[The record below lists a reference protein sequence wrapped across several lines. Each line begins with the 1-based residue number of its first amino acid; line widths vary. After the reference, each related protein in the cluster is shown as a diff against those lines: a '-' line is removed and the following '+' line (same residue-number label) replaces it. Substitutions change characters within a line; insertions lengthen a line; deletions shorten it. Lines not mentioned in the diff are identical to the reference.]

1 VIGDKESAA
10 ARVPPNIASG
20 LPNAEFCAVGQVVS
34 PQLAEQLLCITGG
47 YPDNFTFNTAADVCA
62 CFGCMCGCTVT
73 KDCVSGGDIVLVFFS
88 VVMGAFSL
96 GQAAPSLTALNN
108 GRAAAGKIF
117 AILNRTPLID
127 ASSEAGLRPSAIKG
141 RITLER
147 VTFRYPTR
155 PDAPVFEGVD
165 LTIEAGQTV
174 ALVGGSGCGKSTVT
188 QLVQRFYDPEA
199 GSVKLDGVD
208 LRELN
213 VQWLRESI
221 GLVGQEPVLFATSI
235 AKNIAMGC
243 SRGRE
248 PSIDEVHAAARAA
261 NAYDFIVA
269 LPDGFDTFVGEGG
282 GALSGGQKQRIAI
295 ARAMIRNPSMYVSPW
310 RARSGMVR
318 APAQR
323 VFILLTLLALVF
335 LSCSLARSQ
344 LDP

>member
-10 ARVPPNIASG
+10 VRVPPNASSG
-20 LPNAEFCAVGQVVS
+20 LPNAQYCTVGQVVT

-47 YPDNFTFNTAADVCA
+47 YPDNFTFGSNADVCA
-62 CFGCMCGCTVT
+62 CFGCACGCTVT
-73 KDCVSGGDIVLVFFS
+73 GDCVSGGDIVLVFFS
-88 VVMGAFSL
+88 VVIAAFSL
-96 GQAAPSLTALNN
+96 GQAAPSLSALNN

-117 AILNRTPLID
+117 AILNRKPLID
-127 ASSEAGLRPSAIKG
+127 ASSEEGLRPNEVKG

-165 LTIEAGQTV
+165 LTVEAGQTV

-199 GSVKLDGVD
+199 GCVKLDGVD
-208 LRELN
+208 LREIN
-213 VQWLRESI
+213 VQWLRERI

-248 PSIDEVHAAARAA
+248 PTLDEVHAAARAA

-269 LPDGFDTFVGEGG
+269 LPDGFETFVGEGG

-295 ARAMIRNPSMYVSPW
+295 ARAMIRNPSMYVFKVERDFLCDKREEREREGEEGSYLW
-310 RARSGMVR
+310 
-318 APAQR
+318 AQH
-323 VFILLTLLALVF
+323 
-335 LSCSLARSQ
+335 
-344 LDP
+344 